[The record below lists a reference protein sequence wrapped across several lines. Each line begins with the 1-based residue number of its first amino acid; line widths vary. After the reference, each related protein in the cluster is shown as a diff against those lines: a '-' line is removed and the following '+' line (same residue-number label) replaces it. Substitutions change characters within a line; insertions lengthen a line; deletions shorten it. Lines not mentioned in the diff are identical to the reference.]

1 MRNRLLATCTF
12 RRPKPFRTTEWICR
26 TRWRQPSKPLAIAWC
41 VSKGASVAASI
52 GGVWTADGTVFNSNP
67 ALEWEE
73 DMRVAVGDCRLLE
86 ATVVGREAGTEN
98 ALLRVA
104 AKQYPS
110 RRYPSRKDR
119 V

>member
-1 MRNRLLATCTF
+1 LQGTLNGNYKLI
-12 RRPKPFRTTEWICR
+12 TTR
-26 TRWRQPSKPLAIAWC
+26 YSL
-41 VSKGASVAASI
+41 SI

-86 ATVVGREAGTEN
+86 ATVVGREAGTES

-104 AKQYPS
+104 AKQYPC
-110 RRYPSRKDR
+110 RRYPSRKYR